1 MKQLQNTLY
10 ILTPDTYLFCKNET
24 IAVKV
29 GGVEKVRIPSHTISS
44 IYCFGNVTVSTPLI
58 GFCGERGI
66 SLVFLSE
73 YGRFMGASRGRF
85 SGNILLRR
93 RQFGAGGPRAAGPA
107 GAKHIAGKIG
117 QQQAVSNAPAPG
129 ASGRECRDTPAIERL
144 TEAARRVQDCPSVDS
159 MRALEELRRQPTF
172 SAMPAM
178 LDGSKFQFSGRN
190 RRPPEDPVNAVLS
203 FLYTLLKNDV
213 QSALEGV
220 GLDPAAGSCMRP
232 AFGDRRS
239 Y

>member
-10 ILTPDTYLFCKNET
+10 ILTPDTYLFLQNET

-73 YGRFMGASRGRF
+73 YGRFYGRVQGPV

-93 RQFGAGGPRAAGPA
+93 RQFAALA
-107 GAKHIAGKIG
+107 F
-117 QQQAVSNAPAPG
+117 SF
-129 ASGRECRDTPAIERL
+129 
-144 TEAARRVQDCPSVDS
+144 RR
-159 MRALEELRRQPTF
+159 
-172 SAMPAM
+172 
-178 LDGSKFQFSGRN
+178 
-190 RRPPEDPVNAVLS
+190 
-203 FLYTLLKNDV
+203 
-213 QSALEGV
+213 
-220 GLDPAAGSCMRP
+220 
-232 AFGDRRS
+232 
-239 Y
+239 

>member
-10 ILTPDTYLFCKNET
+10 ILTPDTYLFLQNET

-73 YGRFMGASRGRF
+73 YGRFYGRVQGPV

-93 RQFGAGGPRAAGPA
+93 RQFAA
-107 GAKHIAGKIG
+107 
-117 QQQAVSNAPAPG
+117 
-129 ASGRECRDTPAIERL
+129 L
-144 TEAARRVQDCPSVDS
+144 
-159 MRALEELRRQPTF
+159 
-172 SAMPAM
+172 
-178 LDGSKFQFSGRN
+178 
-190 RRPPEDPVNAVLS
+190 EDPVQRWICTS
-203 FLYTLLKNDV
+203 PK
-213 QSALEGV
+213 
-220 GLDPAAGSCMRP
+220 
-232 AFGDRRS
+232 
-239 Y
+239 